1 MDKQNAKRAAAIA
14 AAAAVGS
21 TGGTLGAD
29 AVINNNNG
37 VQNETEPSVD
47 ENSTHTSSSNHGHSS
62 SHVPS
67 STEPHVEVVT
77 APENPDVQITEP
89 ANPEIINEPIV
100 EPVEPVTPVEPII
113 TVDPVDPID
122 PIEPIEPIECMYA
135 GPYDPT
141 IDPVIIDPD
150 SDMYGGPI
158 DPLYV
163 PEDDEVMGMPALDD
177 EEIPSGEETFIE
189 DLSADNNPKESGD
202 VDYIHGIIVEI

>member
-21 TGGTLGAD
+21 TGGTIGAD
-29 AVINNNNG
+29 AVINNNND
-37 VQNETEPSVD
+37 VRNKTEPSVE

-77 APENPDVQITEP
+77 TPENPDVQITEP
-89 ANPEIINEPIV
+89 ANPEIINEPNV
-100 EPVEPVTPVEPII
+100 EPVEPVTPVKPI
-113 TVDPVDPID
+113 TPVDPVDPVDPID
-122 PIEPIEPIECMYA
+122 PVEPIEPIVCMYA

-141 IDPVIIDPD
+141 IDPILIYSEP
-150 SDMYGGPI
+150 DMYGGPI

-163 PEDDEVMGMPALDD
+163 SEDDEVMGMPALDD
-177 EEIPSGEETFIE
+177 EEIPSGEETIIE
-189 DLSADNNPKESGD
+189 DLSADYNPTDSGD
-202 VDYIHGIIVEI
+202 VDYMA